1 MGRIE
6 RGGGGWAV
14 SQSKTWLAWLL
25 SLLRP
30 LLKAAAAFFAPV
42 EILRARW
49 AKEEEEKGRKGP
61 VPPSWA
67 GQWLVPP
74 SCLLWSL
81 SLSFVLEGVSPW
93 LFSQSVSQTRF
104 LRLWPIFRLS
114 AYFLAG
120 CSSKQQQQ
128 LSYGNLLPLF
138 PLLLFLRNEL
148 PPLVCQICQ

>member
-49 AKEEEEKGRKGP
+49 AKEEEEKGRRDRF
-61 VPPSWA
+61 
-67 GQWLVPP
+67 
-74 SCLLWSL
+74 LLLGLANGWFLLLACCGLSLSLSL
-81 SLSFVLEGVSPW
+81 SLSF
-93 LFSQSVSQTRF
+93 
-104 LRLWPIFRLS
+104 
-114 AYFLAG
+114 
-120 CSSKQQQQ
+120 
-128 LSYGNLLPLF
+128 
-138 PLLLFLRNEL
+138 
-148 PPLVCQICQ
+148 

>member
-49 AKEEEEKGRKGP
+49 AEEEEEKGRKGP

-81 SLSFVLEGVSPW
+81 SLSLSLSRFGRSFAMVGEKVCFANKISPP
-93 LFSQSVSQTRF
+93 LANFS
-104 LRLWPIFRLS
+104 PIFLLS
-114 AYFLAG
+114 SWL
-120 CSSKQQQQ
+120 
-128 LSYGNLLPLF
+128 
-138 PLLLFLRNEL
+138 
-148 PPLVCQICQ
+148 